1 MLFSTDFLA
10 LEIDWLLRLFSRALP
25 MLLKSSIIF
34 EEARDL
40 AMPRSLAWLWCH
52 PKNNGQSNVGYTMLL
67 KYSRTALK
75 LPTKH
80 SSNEPQS
87 RHNDLL

>member
-52 PKNNGQSNVGYTMLL
+52 PKNNGQSNVYDVVEIQS
-67 KYSRTALK
+67 YSSKTADKTLIK
-75 LPTKH
+75 
-80 SSNEPQS
+80 
-87 RHNDLL
+87 